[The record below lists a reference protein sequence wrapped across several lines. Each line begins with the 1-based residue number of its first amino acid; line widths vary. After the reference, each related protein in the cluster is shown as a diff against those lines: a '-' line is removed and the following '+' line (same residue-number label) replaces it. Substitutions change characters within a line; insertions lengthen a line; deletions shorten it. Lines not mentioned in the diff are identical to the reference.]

1 MIRQVTTALGIA
13 VSLAIA
19 SPLYAQNPN
28 SQKPKKQAN
37 QVPETGQNDP
47 APATDDTFERVV
59 ANVPVSVRADGTLV
73 AELDDTFME
82 ATTVSIGANGVL
94 HYEHF
99 SGLKHASFA
108 VQGLQANGMLRTRA
122 LRLPYVP
129 YAGHEEKE

>member
-1 MIRQVTTALGIA
+1 MIRQVTTACAVA

-19 SPLYAQNPN
+19 TPLFAQNPN
-28 SQKPKKQAN
+28 SQKPKKHAN

-47 APATDDTFERVV
+47 APDDALERVI

-73 AELDDTFME
+73 AELDDSFME
-82 ATTVSIGANGVL
+82 ATTVTIGADGALN
-94 HYEHF
+94 YEHF

-108 VQGLQANGMLRTRA
+108 VQGIQANGLLRTRA